1 MEEIPSSDSPY
12 NKIDDFQTPQ
22 HPLFRTDNN
31 GSTGN
36 RRSRKASPVHSQP
49 PPGNLLSPVAEGS
62 QEGDTKAFR
71 GQTTETG
78 TLYTSEESSTDYL
91 DSQQHYHHQPP
102 AKNYPQHHSFV
113 RSNRHPRDDEG
124 STCYSASQ
132 NFGGT
137 PSEVS
142 ASPSEVS
149 AVSTSIGIRDTFM
162 CHAGGSSLK
171 SGRIL
176 RTESDGGA
184 SEVRLHPI
192 GKEEEFARVGST
204 NWASGWKL
212 GSLTNLLE
220 VTSSAASSTGGKSNQ
235 SGVLSGAPKTSGRAS
250 PTGSDAIDALPLP
263 SGWTTA
269 RRVSDG
275 KIYYWE
281 IGTGQTSWIH
291 PMMGQKLRKIAS
303 DSIPED
309 LSIVSS
315 HIEEKPLGES
325 SSPTRGV
332 RWQEKAVGV
341 DDEYENTGLFKAS
354 TSRKAYLDTPGNSS
368 EAQMRPA
375 SHLCCAVASLIMCPP
390 LGFCAFFHSRMVKK
404 SWRDARY
411 TEAFSHSTQS
421 YNYSLLAIVVSVIV
435 LTYLMIFQQPFLII
449 IFEGHW

>member
-22 HPLFRTDNN
+22 HPLFRTDSN

-36 RRSRKASPVHSQP
+36 RRSRKASSVHCQP
-49 PPGNLLSPVAEGS
+49 PPGCLLSPVAEGS

-71 GQTTETG
+71 GQTTEKG
-78 TLYTSEESSTDYL
+78 TLYTSEESTDYL

-113 RSNRHPRDDEG
+113 KSNRPLRDDEE
-124 STCYSASQ
+124 STASQ

-137 PSEVS
+137 
-142 ASPSEVS
+142 PSEVS

-162 CHAGGSSLK
+162 CHAGSSSLK
-171 SGRIL
+171 SGRLL
-176 RTESDGGA
+176 RTDSDGCA
-184 SEVRLHPI
+184 SEVRHHST

-235 SGVLSGAPKTSGRAS
+235 SGVLSGASKISGRAS
-250 PTGSDAIDALPLP
+250 PTGSDAIEALPLP

-291 PMMGQKLRKIAS
+291 PMMGQKLRMIDS
-303 DSIPED
+303 DAIPED

-315 HIEEKPLGES
+315 HVEEKPLGES

-375 SHLCCAVASLIMCPP
+375 SHLCCAVVSLVMCPP
-390 LGFCAFFHSRMVKK
+390 LGVCAFFHSRMVKK
-404 SWRDARY
+404 SWREARY

-421 YNYSLLAIVVSVIV
+421 YNYSFFAIAVSVIV
-435 LTYLMIFQQPFLII
+435 LTYLTIFQQSFLIR
-449 IFEGHW
+449 IFEGLW